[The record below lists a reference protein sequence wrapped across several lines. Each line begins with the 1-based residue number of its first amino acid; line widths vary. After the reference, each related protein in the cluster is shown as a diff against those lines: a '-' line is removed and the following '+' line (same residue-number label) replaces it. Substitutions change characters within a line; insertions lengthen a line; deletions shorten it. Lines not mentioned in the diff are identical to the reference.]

1 MKVSSF
7 KGFTID
13 AIKSLFRNK
22 TISIATIVNIVVTL
36 TIYGIFLILMN
47 VIVANVNDVESRL
60 QLKVYLKENITVEQ
74 QQQIRD
80 AIGSVEGID
89 DVYYESKTEA
99 LINFKNQLKD
109 YAWMIEG
116 YDENNNP
123 LPSSYVIKIKTPEV
137 SERIEN
143 AVEGFDGIDDI
154 GSDKVLV
161 KEVSKIST
169 FIRIAW
175 AILSFILI
183 VVSLFLIMNT
193 IKLTIYSRRKEIYI
207 MKFVGATDWFIRWPF
222 VIEGIILGVIGA
234 IISLGIIYYG
244 YFSVYSFLNDR
255 NLFSYLISPN
265 VILIQLVM
273 HFFLIGI
280 LVGIAGSIFSLR
292 KFLKV

>member
-60 QLKVYLKENITVEQ
+60 QLKVYLKDNITVEQ

-109 YAWMIEG
+109 MM
-116 YDENNNP
+116 
-123 LPSSYVIKIKTPEV
+123 
-137 SERIEN
+137 RI
-143 AVEGFDGIDDI
+143 I
-154 GSDKVLV
+154 
-161 KEVSKIST
+161 
-169 FIRIAW
+169 
-175 AILSFILI
+175 ILSQVHML
-183 VVSLFLIMNT
+183 
-193 IKLTIYSRRKEIYI
+193 
-207 MKFVGATDWFIRWPF
+207 
-222 VIEGIILGVIGA
+222 
-234 IISLGIIYYG
+234 
-244 YFSVYSFLNDR
+244 
-255 NLFSYLISPN
+255 
-265 VILIQLVM
+265 
-273 HFFLIGI
+273 
-280 LVGIAGSIFSLR
+280 
-292 KFLKV
+292 LK